1 VFFPSIPKEAGN
13 HSSTC
18 EFGCNRI
25 AKQKKFI
32 QTSTPVQGFPLRPRE
47 AAPRVRNISIDTFR
61 DVATDSTGV
70 LAVTLNIPQV
80 SLQELF

>member
-1 VFFPSIPKEAGN
+1 M
-13 HSSTC
+13 
-18 EFGCNRI
+18 
-25 AKQKKFI
+25 
-32 QTSTPVQGFPLRPRE
+32 RPRE